1 MTLDRTPPAAP
12 SSPEDGLPPTFLI
25 ERVQPWVDM
34 IIGHPAATYGDKVIL
49 VALSRRFNS
58 GYYHATGELFAWP
71 GWEYLKAATGGK
83 MSEAT
88 INSSIKR
95 WEALGCLFVEHG
107 RRRGQRRDGNKYF
120 ARMPQGQNSGPWPWP
135 QGANLKG
142 RDLALEAKLTN
153 SQPLIPEASE
163 TTVKESR
170 VRIRVESIRDE
181 SKKEGSQPLISK
193 GRDSDSKKESKQP
206 SEQAA
211 LPPEARK
218 AGSCSDA
225 GSSSFNNPPPQCAP
239 WPPLPLCGLKGG
251 RATAR

>member
-142 RDLALEAKLTN
+142 RD
-153 SQPLIPEASE
+153 
-163 TTVKESR
+163 
-170 VRIRVESIRDE
+170 
-181 SKKEGSQPLISK
+181 
-193 GRDSDSKKESKQP
+193 SDSKKESKQP